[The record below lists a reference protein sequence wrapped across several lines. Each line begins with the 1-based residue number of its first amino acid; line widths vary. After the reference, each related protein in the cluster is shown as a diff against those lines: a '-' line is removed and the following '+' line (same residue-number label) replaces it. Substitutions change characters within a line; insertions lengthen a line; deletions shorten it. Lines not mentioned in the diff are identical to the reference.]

1 MLGAMPTVRPRPL
14 GSPLGSATV
23 RAPRRARWLALTTL
37 AAAGL
42 VAITSC
48 ERRRGCAGEY
58 CGTLVF
64 AAPGEPDILL
74 PAVAQQRYAQDIA
87 GQRFLKLADLG
98 LSENTVG
105 DEDFQPQLAERWEW
119 DDPLTLVFHLDPRAH
134 WQDGRPVTAADVAF
148 TFVIYTDSLVNS
160 PFRSS
165 LRTISAVTTRDSL
178 TAVFRFHARYPEMFY
193 DAVDHMRILPA
204 HLLRPVPRSQWRSA
218 ALGRA
223 PVGDGPYRFV
233 AWKAGESVELAADST
248 FFLGRPHIRRL
259 IWRFTPDLQVAITQV
274 IAGDADAVEVLGP
287 PDNVKRARAAP
298 NVTLYPYHGALYGFL
313 AFNLSTNGDTA
324 KPHPLFGDRL
334 LRRALAMA
342 VDREGLRQSVWGD
355 LALVPP
361 GPLARIWSIWDPET
375 RELPHDTAQAARLL
389 TRLGWRDSNGDGI
402 RDRDGQPLAFRI
414 LVPTTSQLRRQYAR
428 LLQEQF
434 RRIGADVQLDEV
446 EFSVFDQRTQ
456 AGRFDAAVIARGTD
470 PTPSSS
476 IAQVWTSGADEQRQL
491 DPEVIARLR
500 RQFGLDRP
508 LPVQYVLYLRNLL
521 RGELG
526 QSFSQHRPVAA
537 AIADA
542 IPPTLTLAGAALVID
557 FALGLGLGVYQAVRA
572 RRFGDIAL
580 GNVALFFNSMP
591 TFWLGLVL
599 LLVFGQW
606 LHVFPVGGM
615 RDPVLCPSVTS
626 ARCLGD
632 LLWHLTLPALT
643 LGLVGAAATARYQ
656 RAALLEVAGQDY
668 VRTARAKGLRE
679 SRVLLVHA
687 LRNALLPFITLVGL
701 AFPFL
706 LTGAVLVERVFA
718 WPGMGRWSVAAIFQR
733 EYAPLTAAALVP

>member
-1 MLGAMPTVRPRPL
+1 MLRAMAFTRPPVRLPAHVAL
-14 GSPLGSATV
+14 VGVVLV
-23 RAPRRARWLALTTL
+23 ALT
-37 AAAGL
+37 G
-42 VAITSC
+42 C
-48 ERRRGCAGEY
+48 ERRRGCAGDY

-64 AAPGEPDILL
+64 AAAGEPDILL
-74 PAVAQQRYAQDIA
+74 PPVTQQQYALDIF
-87 GQRFLKLADLG
+87 GQVFLKLADLG
-98 LSENTVG
+98 LSQNTIG
-105 DEDFQPQLAERWEW
+105 DEDFQPRLAQRWEW
-119 DDPLTLVFHLDPRAH
+119 DDPLTLVFHLDPRAR
-134 WQDGRPVTAADVAF
+134 WQDGQSVTAADVAF
-148 TFVIYTDSLVNS
+148 TFDIYTDSLVNS
-160 PFRSS
+160 AFRSS

-193 DAVDHMRILPA
+193 DAVYHMHILPA
-204 HLLRPVPRSQWRSA
+204 HLLRPVPRSQWRST

-361 GPLARIWSIWDPET
+361 GPLARIRSIWDPET

-476 IAQVWTSGADEQRQL
+476 IAQVWTSAGHSNAGRYANPVFDRLVDEATAA
-491 DPEVIARLR
+491 PR
-500 RQFGLDRP
+500 RDAEPGRP
-508 LPVQYVLYLRNLL
+508 GDLP
-521 RGELG
+521 
-526 QSFSQHRPVAA
+526 
-537 AIADA
+537 
-542 IPPTLTLAGAALVID
+542 
-557 FALGLGLGVYQAVRA
+557 VRA
-572 RRFGDIAL
+572 RQCGRGESPGDGRRHPAGRLLGAGAHLAHPRRPADRSRPRGAL
-580 GNVALFFNSMP
+580 GDGVARAASRRRDRHRLCSRHHHLRAHPPGAGDAVRRGRAAP
-591 TFWLGLVL
+591 TRPGGDRAAAPPVRPRSAAAGAVRVVSPQPPAWRAGT
-599 LLVFGQW
+599 LVFPASPRGRG
-606 LHVFPVGGM
+606 HRRRHPADPHPGGG
-615 RDPVLCPSVTS
+615 R
-626 ARCLGD
+626 ARHRLR
-632 LLWHLTLPALT
+632 
-643 LGLVGAAATARYQ
+643 VGARARRVPGSA
-656 RAALLEVAGQDY
+656 RAALRGH
-668 VRTARAKGLRE
+668 RAR
-679 SRVLLVHA
+679 
-687 LRNALLPFITLVGL
+687 
-701 AFPFL
+701 
-706 LTGAVLVERVFA
+706 
-718 WPGMGRWSVAAIFQR
+718 
-733 EYAPLTAAALVP
+733 